1 MGWRRLG
8 DFLVIQSMWD
18 SCLKTRWLYKWTIG
32 KEDYCGRK
40 ERKSQFQDMYLR
52 PSKGFCGGR
61 ATREKADEIWKEI
74 RDLNLYSCGIKE
86 KKGKKEERKKERKK
100 KKGSKVL
107 KGVCQS
113 ACNIRQT
120 ERKRCYEFVQEPV
133 NNTCEQDQQ
142 KNKMQKITS
151 LTWSPQDTYRYEW
164 GKTRSYVLTKGWL
177 HV

>member
-1 MGWRRLG
+1 MKKYEKGFTGLMGWRRLG

-86 KKGKKEERKKERKK
+86 KKGKKEERKEERKK
-100 KKGSKVL
+100 KKVKS
-107 KGVCQS
+107 
-113 ACNIRQT
+113 T
-120 ERKRCYEFVQEPV
+120 KRSVSICLQHQANREKK
-133 NNTCEQDQQ
+133 DA
-142 KNKMQKITS
+142 TS
-151 LTWSPQDTYRYEW
+151 LFKSR
-164 GKTRSYVLTKGWL
+164 
-177 HV
+177 